1 MQGFGILVGSIVSLI
16 ILAIF
21 KNAIYADQI
30 NLDYVWRLCLGFG
43 AIPGVVAI
51 YHRLTIPESPRYTLD
66 VDQDIEKALKNA
78 KKMQNTKVHIE
89 KFEPLKITKDEPKES
104 QKASFREFC
113 RHFSK
118 WRNFKLLLATSMTWF
133 VLDVAFYGVN
143 LNASII
149 IEAIGFSEDISGD
162 VWNSLFKNALGNI
175 IIALLGT
182 VPGYWVSVFL
192 IDKIG
197 RKTIQIIGFAA
208 LTILF
213 IVLGFAYHQIKSFSI
228 ILFIALFSLMQFFNN
243 FGPNVTTFIIP
254 GEVFPTKYRSTAHGI
269 SAAWGKLG
277 AIVSQGL
284 FNFCF
289 FFENWNLNCLISI
302 SVGLFQI
309 KDIGGK
315 NAKIPLILQIFS
327 VFMFIGLLFTLLLP
341 ETKGKSLEEI
351 VEHNENNAKS
361 RKIKKNSQSF

>member
-1 MQGFGILVGSIVSLI
+1 MQGFGILAGSIVSLI

-51 YHRLTIPESPRYTLD
+51 YHRLTMPESPRYTLD
-66 VDQDIEKALKNA
+66 VNQDIEKALKNA
-78 KKMQNTKVHIE
+78 HKVHSE
-89 KFEPLKITKDEPKES
+89 KAFEPIKIVKEEPKES

-118 WRNFKLLLATSMTWF
+118 WRNFKLLLATSVTWF

-197 RKTIQIIGFAA
+197 RKTIQLIGFAA

-213 IVLGFAYHQIKSFSI
+213 IVLGFA
-228 ILFIALFSLMQFFNN
+228 
-243 FGPNVTTFIIP
+243 
-254 GEVFPTKYRSTAHGI
+254 
-269 SAAWGKLG
+269 
-277 AIVSQGL
+277 
-284 FNFCF
+284 
-289 FFENWNLNCLISI
+289 
-302 SVGLFQI
+302 
-309 KDIGGK
+309 
-315 NAKIPLILQIFS
+315 
-327 VFMFIGLLFTLLLP
+327 
-341 ETKGKSLEEI
+341 
-351 VEHNENNAKS
+351 
-361 RKIKKNSQSF
+361 

>member
-1 MQGFGILVGSIVSLI
+1 V
-16 ILAIF
+16 
-21 KNAIYADQI
+21 K
-30 NLDYVWRLCLGFG
+30 
-43 AIPGVVAI
+43 
-51 YHRLTIPESPRYTLD
+51 E
-66 VDQDIEKALKNA
+66 
-78 KKMQNTKVHIE
+78 
-89 KFEPLKITKDEPKES
+89 EPKES

-118 WRNFKLLLATSMTWF
+118 WRNFKLLLATSVTWF

-197 RKTIQIIGFAA
+197 RKTIQLIGFAA

-213 IVLGFAYHQIKSFSI
+213 IVLGFAYHQIKAFSI

-277 AIVSQGL
+277 AIVAQGL
-284 FNFCF
+284 HNFC
-289 FFENWNLNCLISI
+289 
-302 SVGLFQI
+302 
-309 KDIGGK
+309 
-315 NAKIPLILQIFS
+315 
-327 VFMFIGLLFTLLLP
+327 
-341 ETKGKSLEEI
+341 
-351 VEHNENNAKS
+351 
-361 RKIKKNSQSF
+361 